1 MRQICLKAHGWR
13 LLSIE
18 LIKSLRNLFYAL
30 EPLLLFEKRFT
41 PKVVFFDVTK
51 LQKQTGVIELIGVT
65 AISKN

>member
-1 MRQICLKAHGWR
+1 MRQVCLKAHGWR

-30 EPLLLFEKRFT
+30 EPLLLFEERFT

-65 AISKN
+65 AISEN